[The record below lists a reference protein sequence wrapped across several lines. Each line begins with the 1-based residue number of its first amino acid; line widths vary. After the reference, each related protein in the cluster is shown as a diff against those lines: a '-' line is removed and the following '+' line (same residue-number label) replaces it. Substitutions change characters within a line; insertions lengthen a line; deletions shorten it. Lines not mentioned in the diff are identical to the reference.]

1 MASNLA
7 IKSDENETSGLV
19 KRIDNLENLL
29 KSNLDQ
35 FNILSQSLDNLNKN
49 LENKGTVESVTL
61 GPQQFGLL
69 SQTMSDHL
77 KISEITNAVTT
88 LGKEVAKAADV
99 QIVGQQVSDLKTVL
113 ADVQTTSHK
122 IDNQVGTLS
131 KDNSTA
137 NIAMTTEPSQ
147 IQLNSEKSLCSNL

>member
-49 LENKGTVESVTL
+49 LENKGTGECHFWSPAVWPA
-61 GPQQFGLL
+61 GP
-69 SQTMSDHL
+69 
-77 KISEITNAVTT
+77 NYV
-88 LGKEVAKAADV
+88 
-99 QIVGQQVSDLKTVL
+99 
-113 ADVQTTSHK
+113 
-122 IDNQVGTLS
+122 
-131 KDNSTA
+131 
-137 NIAMTTEPSQ
+137 
-147 IQLNSEKSLCSNL
+147 